1 MGQTHP
7 STPAE
12 RAQWA
17 VHMLAHQGTYGMV
30 THLSRTHRVSRPTLY
45 AWRDRAAGAL
55 ARAFSPQPTTLHA
68 LVTPTARQ
76 ILTLWIAHAS
86 TRGIQAATRELL
98 QRGRSLAT
106 ITTVLHD
113 AQQRAL
119 TWMHTH
125 VPATS
130 RALALDEIYA
140 NRRTGAYL
148 NVVDVHSGAVWASE
162 GPLAVDCESWTLV
175 LWSMQDRGLHWERV
189 VMDESAPMHTACQQV
204 TPAVRIHLD
213 QWHLWHVCAQVQAR
227 LTRRLAEL
235 VRQTPV
241 VARQAARLA
250 AGRPLQG
257 RWPKTDRT
265 AHAADVAAAERVA
278 GDVAYLTQELRR
290 LLAVVVI
297 ERQTLLTPEQ
307 RQVELDALLRLLDAV
322 AADAPGDLQGE
333 VQALARRV
341 RRQLPKL
348 LAFVDGV
355 ARVAQDLAGV
365 LAPEHQA
372 LVAWAWQRRDTLE
385 WANDD
390 LLAALPEAWRT
401 AARVLLATWDDAVC
415 VSSAVER
422 WHSILRPHLAV
433 RRTLT
438 TGMLALLAVWHNHRV
453 FTRGIHTGQSP
464 LHMSGMTDAPTDWL
478 VALGYPPDM
487 GETTQAVSLAQAA

>member
-7 STPAE
+7 STPAQ

-17 VHMLAHQGTYGMV
+17 MHMLTHHGTYGVV
-30 THLSRTHRVSRPTLY
+30 THLSRTHGVSRPTLY

-55 ARAFSPQPTTLHA
+55 AHAFDPQPITPRVRA
-68 LVTPTARQ
+68 TPTARH

-86 TRGIQAATRELL
+86 TRGIQAATHELL
-98 QRGRSLAT
+98 QRGSSLAT
-106 ITTVLHD
+106 ITTVLHA
-113 AQQRAL
+113 AQQRAV
-119 TWMHTH
+119 TWMQTH
-125 VPATS
+125 VPATA

-140 NRRTGAYL
+140 SSRTGAYL

-162 GPLAVDCESWTLV
+162 GPLAVDSASWTLV
-175 LWSMQDRGLHWERV
+175 LWSMQDRGLRWDRV
-189 VMDESAPMHTACQQV
+189 VMDESAPMHTACAQA
-204 TPAVRIHLD
+204 TPAVRVQLD
-213 QWHLWHVCAQVQAR
+213 QWHLWQVCAQVQAR

-257 RWPKTDRT
+257 RWPKTDVA
-265 AHAADVAAAERVA
+265 AHAADVAAAERVV

-290 LLAVVVI
+290 LLAVVVV
-297 ERQTLLTPEQ
+297 ERQALLTPEQ
-307 RQVELDALLRLLDAV
+307 RLADLDALLRLLDAV
-322 AADAPGDLQGE
+322 AADAPRDLQGE
-333 VQALARRV
+333 VGSLARRV

-365 LAPEHQA
+365 LAPDHQA
-372 LVAWAWQRRDTLE
+372 LVAWAWQRRDPLAWT
-385 WANDD
+385 NDD
-390 LLAALPEAWRT
+390 VLAAMPEAWRA

-464 LHMSGMTDAPTDWL
+464 LHLSGMTNAPTDWL
-478 VALGYPPDM
+478 VALGYPPEV
-487 GETTQAVSLAQAA
+487 GETPQAVSLAQAA

>member
-1 MGQTHP
+1 MGQSHP
-7 STPAE
+7 STPE
-12 RAQWA
+12 QRAQWA
-17 VHMLAHQGTYGMV
+17 IHMLTHQGTYGV
-30 THLSRTHRVSRPTLY
+30 ITHLSRTHGVSRPTLY
-45 AWRDRAAGAL
+45 AWRDQAAGAL
-55 ARAFSPQPTTLHA
+55 AQAFDPPPTTPPVRA
-68 LVTPTARQ
+68 TPTARH

-86 TRGIQAATRELL
+86 TRGIQAALSELL
-98 QRGRSLAT
+98 QRGSSLAT

-113 AQQRAL
+113 AQQRAM
-119 TWMHTH
+119 TWMQTH
-125 VPATS
+125 VPATP

-140 NRRTGAYL
+140 SSRTGAYL

-162 GPLAVDCESWTLV
+162 GPLAVDCASWTLV
-175 LWSMQDRGLHWERV
+175 LWSMQDRGLRWDRV
-189 VMDESAPMHTACQQV
+189 VMDESAPMHTACQQA
-204 TPAVRIHLD
+204 TPTVVVQLD
-213 QWHLWHVCAQVQAR
+213 QWHLWQVCAQVQAR

-257 RWPKTDRT
+257 RWPKTDVV

-297 ERQTLLTPEQ
+297 ERQTLRTPAQ
-307 RQVELDALLRLLDAV
+307 RQVELDALLCLLDAV
-322 AADAPGDLQGE
+322 AAAAPGDVSGE
-333 VQALARRV
+333 VVALARRV
-341 RRQLPKL
+341 RRQTPKL

-355 ARVAQDLAGV
+355 ARVEASLAGV

-372 LVAWAWQRRDTLE
+372 LVAWAWQRRDTLAWTNAE
-385 WANDD
+385 V
-390 LLAALPEAWRT
+390 LAAMPEAWRA
-401 AARVLLATWDDAVC
+401 AARVLLATWDAAVC

-433 RRTLT
+433 RRRLT

-453 FTRGIHTGQSP
+453 FTRGIHQGQSP
-464 LHMSGMTDAPTDWL
+464 LHLSGMTDAPTDWL
-478 VALGYPPDM
+478 VALGYPPDAADAP
-487 GETTQAVSLAQAA
+487 QVVPLDQAA